1 MYNISESDG
10 NLHITGLCGFDIPKT
25 LDCGQAFRWSC
36 ESDGRWHGIAYGKYL
51 EIEALKDG
59 TVVLY
64 GTDTD
69 EFNALWRQYF
79 DFDRDYDA
87 IIDKISENSILK
99 RAATYGYGIHILNQ
113 EPWET
118 LCSFII
124 SQNNNIPRI
133 KGIIERLCE
142 NFGDRCDG
150 GYTFPSAE
158 KIAALSEDDLKVLRC
173 GFRARYIID
182 AARKVA
188 DGTVDLN
195 GLKSLD
201 TERARN
207 ELMKIT
213 GVGPKVA
220 DCTLLFS
227 LNHIESF
234 PKDVWIKRAM
244 QVLFGGDLPKEALP
258 YAGIVQQYI
267 FYYARE
273 TKLSSDG

>member
-36 ESDGRWHGIAYGKYL
+36 DCGNKWHGIAYGKYL
-51 EIEALKDG
+51 EIEALNDG

-64 GTDTD
+64 GTDSK
-69 EFNALWRQYF
+69 EFNDLWRQYF
-79 DFDRDYDA
+79 DFDRDYDT
-87 IIDKISENSILK
+87 IIDKISDNDVLK
-99 RAATYGYGIHILNQ
+99 RASAYGYGIRILNQ

-150 GYTFPSAE
+150 GYAFPSVE

-182 AARKVA
+182 AAEKVA
-188 DGTVDLN
+188 NGTVDLN
-195 GLKSLD
+195 GLKLLD
-201 TERARN
+201 TEKARN

-244 QVLFGGDLPKEALP
+244 QVLFGGELPSEALP

-273 TKLSSDG
+273 TKLSADG